1 MLLPLVESIGAG
13 GSSSIGCSVSAWPFA
28 PNAYLADIVT
38 EAPGQNHYQF
48 GNPLCATNGIYGG
61 GSGSGSTD
69 VYSLKSSSMSIKCAP
84 NEKCVVLEWKDSK
97 VKNEAG
103 VDFVVFENPFNRTV
117 TARFIEA
124 VIVEVSEDGIHWCG
138 WNPTYSGEK
147 NNTLPNFITDIYNP
161 AKYERLAGIEPVL
174 LNQSNWQYSGDD
186 IFDQLKA
193 GGDHFDLDDA
203 EFGSSGSGCSG
214 AIKSMIQTNGFVYL
228 RLTTANSRDGAS
240 FPLPPDS
247 FDQTAD
253 IDGVVSK
260 NITPRL

>member
-69 VYSLKSSSMSIKCAP
+69 VYSLKSSSTSTYCVP
-84 NEKCVVLEWKDSK
+84 NEKCIVLEWASSR
-97 VKNEAG
+97 VLNSTG
-103 VDFVVFENPFNRTV
+103 VDFVVFENPFNRSES
-117 TARFIEA
+117 ARFIEA
-124 VIVEVSEDGIHWCG
+124 VIVEVSEDGIDWCG
-138 WNPTYSGEK
+138 WNSTYSGET
-147 NNTLPNFITDIYNP
+147 NNTLPNFIADIYNP

-174 LNQSNWQYSGDD
+174 FNQSNWQYSGGD
-186 IFDQLKA
+186 IFDKSKA
-193 GGDHFDLDDA
+193 GGDHFDLNDA
-203 EFGSSGSGCSG
+203 NFGSGCSG
-214 AIKSMIQTNGFVYL
+214 AKKSMIQSSGFVYL

-247 FDQTAD
+247 FDATAD
-253 IDGVVSK
+253 IDGVVAK
-260 NITPRL
+260 QIDNR